1 MFDWNHQAFS
11 RHSYLDFVNGRTS
24 TPGETPLMLAYKHQ
38 TPAVVDALLYDLL
51 GGHTAVPLFE
61 TVDAHGLDCHAYA
74 NQNARVGGG
83 VMGAHVVNRCVPPG
97 PLIMMPVPVPHQHQ
111 QHPSQ
116 IIGPNGFYNPGNTP
130 RALNFDVDQE
140 MFYYPGINPSVPPV
154 ASRGHNTPDAV
165 VGMEGFH
172 LEASPDMDST
182 SASAADSDPESSS
195 ACYESDSDETH
206 TSTSTSSSSS
216 SQTLGRSDVSDNEDS
231 DA

>member
-1 MFDWNHQAFS
+1 
-11 RHSYLDFVNGRTS
+11 
-24 TPGETPLMLAYKHQ
+24 MLAYKHQ

-154 ASRGHNTPDAV
+154 ASKGHNTPGAV
-165 VGMEGFH
+165 AGRDQGIH
-172 LEASPDMDST
+172 LEASQIFANTSDEGMIYASSTDMDSA